1 MKKLILLFFGV
12 TLSLAGWAQKPAA
25 DTIAVMIFD
34 RMAAVIG
41 DLNSCSF
48 SLERSVDTEEPG
60 LGTVTRSGNDEVYM
74 VGPDKILVHAYGYKG
89 HRGFWFNGTIFTY
102 YSFEENNYAS
112 VPIPG
117 NIIST
122 IDTIHE
128 LYGVDFP
135 AADFFYPTFTDDILG
150 QFDTIAFLGK
160 EEIKG
165 QECFHIVAVSKS
177 MNVQF
182 WIANDAFNLPVRFI
196 IIYKNNGDR
205 QYEATFSNWKLNPEI
220 PGSVFEFMP
229 PPLAN
234 KVTLVPRI
242 KN

>member
-1 MKKLILLFFGV
+1 MKKFILLFFGV
-12 TLSLAGWAQKPAA
+12 TLSLAGWAQKPTA

-48 SLERSVDTEEPG
+48 SLVRSVDTEEPG
-60 LGTVTRSGNDEVYM
+60 LGTVTRTGNDEVYM
-74 VGPDKILVHAYGYKG
+74 VGPDKMLIHSYGYKG
-89 HRGFWFNGTIFTY
+89 HRGFWYNGIQFTF
-102 YSFEENNYAS
+102 YSFEENNYS
-112 VPIPG
+112 VVPTPG
-117 NIIST
+117 DIIST
-122 IDTIHE
+122 IDTIHQ
-128 LYGVDFP
+128 LYGIEFP

-160 EEIKG
+160 EEIEG

-205 QYEATFSNWKLNPEI
+205 QYEATFSNWKLNPDI

-229 PPLAN
+229 PPMAN
-234 KVTLVPRI
+234 KVTLIPRI